1 MSLYFSFYIIN
12 INENICYIQNS
23 FWVIFIHHSL
33 THNWRRKWQPTPVL
47 LLGESHGQRSPVGCS
62 PWGRSESDTTE
73 LLHFHFSLSWI
84 GEGDDNPLR
93 CSCLE
98 NTRDGGAAWWAP
110 VYRVTQSQT
119 GLKWLISSSSK
130 LITSS
135 NLWSFYCLHNFAF
148 LRISHCWNMR
158 SVATTDCLLY
168 LGNMYLTLLCA
179 LS

>member
-23 FWVIFIHHSL
+23 FWVIFIHHSH

-119 GLKWLISSSSK
+119 GLKWLSSSSSK